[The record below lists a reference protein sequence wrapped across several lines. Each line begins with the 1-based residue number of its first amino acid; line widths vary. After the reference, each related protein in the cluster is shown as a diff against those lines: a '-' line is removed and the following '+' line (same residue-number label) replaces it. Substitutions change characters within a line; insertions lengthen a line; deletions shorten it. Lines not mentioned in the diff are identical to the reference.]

1 MTLQE
6 KAAQLR
12 LDIVNMLY
20 EAKSGHPGGSLSC
33 LDTLV
38 ALYYNVMNVRPEEP
52 KWEDRDRFVLSKGHC
67 APALYAVLA
76 DKGYFDK
83 SELST
88 LRKLHSPLQGHPDMR
103 KTPGVDANTGSLGQ
117 GIAIAMGMALAAK
130 HAKKSYHVYTLVGDG
145 ECQEGLVWEAAMAS
159 AHYKL
164 DNFTVILDHNGLQI
178 DGKNDDVMSLGDVC
192 AKFKAFGFDVFTVN
206 GHDIPAVTEALKAP
220 HTAGCP
226 KFICCETVKG
236 KGVSFM
242 ENNASWHGATI
253 KTADYEAAIKELEV
267 Q

>member
-52 KWEDRDRFVLSKGHC
+52 RWEDRDRFVLSKGHC

-83 SELST
+83 SELNT

-159 AHYKL
+159 THYKL

-226 KFICCETVKG
+226 KFVCCETVKG
-236 KGVSFM
+236 KGISFM

>member
-38 ALYYNVMNVRPEEP
+38 ALYYNVMNVRTEEP
-52 KWEDRDRFVLSKGHC
+52 RWEDRDRFVLSKGHC

-178 DGKNDDVMSLGDVC
+178 DGKNDDVLSLGDVC

-226 KFICCETVKG
+226 KLVCCETVKG

-253 KTADYEAAIKELEV
+253 KTTDYEAAIKELEV